1 MKMNTSDF
9 RSAII
14 NHSVAIGL
22 RPNSTGYLS
31 TVEENL
37 IGKFDNWSEITTE
50 LENGNGNE
58 LHGKFRA
65 VHSSTALCVNNFAP
79 FKHRKDS
86 FSFLGHSDFSEATFE
101 KKLSTGISTP
111 NLDFYLQ
118 NELTTIGI
126 ESKFIET
133 IDKKLPN
140 INLDKYLDRKEL
152 SYLPQGFS
160 DVLRHYI
167 GCQEKMHLDVAQLIK
182 HSIGLIN
189 RSQCKNDEPNRTPVL
204 VYLYWLPTNWSNV
217 QLFLDH
223 EAEIKDFQEQ
233 IRSFVQFVP
242 MSYLELWEQYEK
254 DQTFGQYIGQVKARY
269 GMVI

>member
-1 MKMNTSDF
+1 MKMNTSHL
-9 RSAII
+9 RSAIF

-22 RPNSTGYLS
+22 SPNSTGYVS

-37 IGKFDNWSEITTE
+37 INQFDNWSEITTE

-118 NELTTIGI
+118 NVLTTIGI

-133 IDKKLPN
+133 IDKKLPH

-152 SYLPQGFS
+152 YYLPQGFS
-160 DVLRHYI
+160 DILRHYI
-167 GCQEKMHLDVAQLIK
+167 DSKEKMHLDVAQLIK

-189 RSQCKNDEPNRTPVL
+189 KSRCKNNEPNRTPVL

-223 EAEIKDFQEQ
+223 EAEIKEFQKQ
-233 IRSFVQFVP
+233 IRSFIQFVP
-242 MSYLELWEQYEK
+242 MSYLEFWEQYEK
-254 DQTFGQYIGQVKARY
+254 DQTFGKHIGQVKARY
-269 GMVI
+269 AMVI